1 MCEERKKGRKMEEEG
16 GLEESEE
23 GKRKEQN
30 RAQRGSH
37 ATPQFLPRKALRLMT
52 LQASLT
58 SLAFPD
64 FPWLLLALFDNLDL
78 FIHG

>member
-1 MCEERKKGRKMEEEG
+1 MEEEG

-52 LQASLT
+52 LQAFLT
-58 SLAFPD
+58 

-78 FIHG
+78 SIHG